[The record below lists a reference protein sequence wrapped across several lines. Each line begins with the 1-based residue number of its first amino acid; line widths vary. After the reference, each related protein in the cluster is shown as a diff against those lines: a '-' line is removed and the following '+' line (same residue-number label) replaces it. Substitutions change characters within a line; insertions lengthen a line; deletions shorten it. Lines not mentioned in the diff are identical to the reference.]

1 MLPTMVYS
9 HITLQSPPSERASHR
24 GTKKSLSEEKAN
36 ILLIKCYFFIFQIEN
51 NNKPVYAVSSLP
63 SVSTSLQQ
71 AIEQEIIQSSSSS
84 SPAPQIQVTS
94 SAPATHQQTPNRSS
108 NVAVQIPGLPLGT
121 VLVPPGNTVFFSTKS
136 RNSY

>member
-71 AIEQEIIQSSSSS
+71 AIEQEIIQSSSSVLQ
-84 SPAPQIQVTS
+84 PLKYKLHPQPQQHLNKLQTD
-94 SAPATHQQTPNRSS
+94 HQM
-108 NVAVQIPGLPLGT
+108 
-121 VLVPPGNTVFFSTKS
+121 
-136 RNSY
+136 

>member
-1 MLPTMVYS
+1 MLKISFGEVY
-9 HITLQSPPSERASHR
+9 ILHR

-84 SPAPQIQVTS
+84 SPAPQ
-94 SAPATHQQTPNRSS
+94 
-108 NVAVQIPGLPLGT
+108 
-121 VLVPPGNTVFFSTKS
+121 F
-136 RNSY
+136 